1 MATAAGGS
9 SGKETEIEER
19 KTNGKSSMQYRTER
33 ETEMEERKTNGSDS
47 SIGRQAEMEEE
58 RKTTPSLAE
67 SGEHAY

>member
-1 MATAAGGS
+1 MATAAA
-9 SGKETEIEER
+9 TAAAARRQMEER